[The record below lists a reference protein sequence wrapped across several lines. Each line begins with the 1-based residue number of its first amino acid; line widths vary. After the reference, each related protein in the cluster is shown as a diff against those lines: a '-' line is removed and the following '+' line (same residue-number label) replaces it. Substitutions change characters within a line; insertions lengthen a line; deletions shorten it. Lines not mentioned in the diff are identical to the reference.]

1 MPQDS
6 YRPLAL
12 VPSTGDEEDD
22 AALTPSH
29 RGYSVDA
36 DCLEAGED
44 SKVPI
49 GGGAS
54 SVRIL
59 GEVATQQARIR
70 TLGEKDAS
78 SRRIQYLPL
87 VSRREPP
94 LTWHTGLGCAR
105 STPAG
110 LSYMIKCILGDSLSN
125 F

>member
-1 MPQDS
+1 MDS

-29 RGYSVDA
+29 RGYSVDN
-36 DCLEAGED
+36 DSLEAGED

-78 SRRIQYLPL
+78 ARRIQYLPL
-87 VSRREPP
+87 VSREEP
-94 LTWHTGLGCAR
+94 C
-105 STPAG
+105 
-110 LSYMIKCILGDSLSN
+110 
-125 F
+125 